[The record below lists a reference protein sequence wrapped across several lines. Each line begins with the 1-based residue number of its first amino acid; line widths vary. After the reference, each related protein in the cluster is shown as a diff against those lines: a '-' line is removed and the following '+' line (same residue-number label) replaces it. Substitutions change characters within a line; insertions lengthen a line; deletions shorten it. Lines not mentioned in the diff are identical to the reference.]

1 MAGIL
6 AEKNGLLGI
15 QQTVWGKYRR
25 RLWVEQCPL
34 EEHQVDDVDH
44 AVRVE
49 VGKGR
54 LFGGEIGAEK
64 EMFLEWDEVSEG
76 DVSVTIE
83 VAI

>member
-6 AEKNGLLGI
+6 AEKNGLLEI

-44 AVRVE
+44 AV
-49 VGKGR
+49 
-54 LFGGEIGAEK
+54 
-64 EMFLEWDEVSEG
+64 
-76 DVSVTIE
+76 
-83 VAI
+83 